1 MNLTIIA
8 LIMIVAV
15 IASGFVK
22 RLPTPLVLCLIPIA
36 CALILGYN
44 ISEISD
50 MSLKQISN
58 SLQTAGYM
66 IVFAMIYFNM
76 LTKTGMFSTLI
87 GGIIKLFRGT
97 INVYAV
103 MVITSILGAI
113 GMLTAQVNTAYLI
126 LFPMMLPI
134 YKKMQFD
141 RKSIMIIA
149 QTGIASMCFVPW
161 GIAVVNSSMFAG
173 GVDPMDLSK
182 RLIPVALCFIPV
194 IILQWL
200 YFAYEHK
207 KNGRPMK
214 IEWNSETEGVQ
225 EEAANAL
232 VRPQLFWFNLALF
245 LVVIAMLVWNQV
257 PSYMVF
263 LAAAF
268 ITAVVN
274 YPKPKEYNKLLTEV
288 SPRII
293 NTLMMLIGIS
303 TFLGVLNGTGMVGEL
318 AGTIVTNVP
327 QFMTRYIHIILAMLL
342 VFIIRF
348 LPNKFINSMYPVL
361 ISVGATYGLAGTDVI
376 APFVCNMSL
385 ATGSS
390 PFTAATHVGTG
401 LMEIDTTEYC
411 NKSAVIQG
419 ISNILILVI
428 AILFGA
434 VR

>member
-1 MNLTIIA
+1 MNLTVVAI
-8 LIMIVAV
+8 IMIVAV

-22 RLPTPLVLCLIPIA
+22 RLPTPLILCLIPIS
-36 CALILGYN
+36 CALILGYP

-50 MSLKQISN
+50 MAIKQINS

-76 LTKTGMFSTLI
+76 LTKTGMFNTLI
-87 GGIIKLFRGT
+87 SRIIKLFHGT

-103 MVITSILGAI
+103 MAITSVLGAI
-113 GMLTAQVNTAYLI
+113 GMLTAQVNTAYMI

-141 RKSIMIIA
+141 RRSIMIIA

-173 GVDPMDLSK
+173 GVDPMELSK

-200 YFAYEHK
+200 YFAYEHR
-207 KNGRPMK
+207 KNGRPMRV
-214 IEWNSETEGVQ
+214 EWNSEAEGVQ
-225 EEAANAL
+225 EETANAMA
-232 VRPQLFWFNLALF
+232 RPQLFWFNLILF
-245 LVVIAMLVWNQV
+245 LGVIAMLVWNKV

-263 LAAAF
+263 LTAAF

-274 YPKPKEYNKLLTEV
+274 YSKPKEYNKLLSEV
-288 SPRII
+288 SPRIV
-293 NTLMMLIGIS
+293 NTVIMLIGIS
-303 TFLGVLNGTGMVGEL
+303 TFLGILNGTGMVGEL
-318 AGTIVTNVP
+318 ANSIVTNIP
-327 QFMTRYIHIILAMLL
+327 EFMTRYIHIILAMLL

-361 ISVGATYGLAGTDVI
+361 ISVGAKYGLAGTDVI
-376 APFVCNMSL
+376 APFVCNMTL

-390 PFTAATHVGTG
+390 PFTPTTHVGTG
-401 LMEIDTTEYC
+401 IMEIDTTEYC

-419 ISNILILVI
+419 ISNILIIVI
-428 AILFGA
+428 ALIFG
-434 VR
+434 VLR